1 MKNYILTFGSGDPR
15 SSSGL
20 SPTFVLFYDLLSG
33 STITPPGITE
43 IYAGSGMYR
52 FQFGTSQSVG
62 FLADGGSGLSDT
74 NRYIPGNLDPIQ
86 AVDEKVGYTDS
97 SFGTTA
103 SDPSTV
109 LGYLR
114 RSLEFNEGDAVFAK
128 SSGTWSIY
136 SRGSSTMLRQ
146 KSLTNNTTEATKE

>member
-62 FLADGGSGLSDT
+62 FLADGGSGLSDK
-74 NRYIPGNLDPIQ
+74 NRYIPGNLDPIK

-97 SFGTTA
+97 SFGTNA
-103 SDPSTV
+103 
-109 LGYLR
+109 
-114 RSLEFNEGDAVFAK
+114 
-128 SSGTWSIY
+128 
-136 SRGSSTMLRQ
+136 
-146 KSLTNNTTEATKE
+146 